1 MGTYEKGI
9 LGAFSGLVGP
19 VVGSTFRGKNV
30 MRGKPRKTTKAPT
43 EIQLAQRAKFS
54 AVTKFLTPANSILS
68 DYFATATGA
77 KSRYNL
83 ATSYHLQEA
92 VDWDGVEASL
102 LYDKALFSKG
112 SLLAP
117 QNLIAAAVVGNQLQ
131 LDWINNSHGNALATD
146 TLMVVVY
153 EPVGGFYEFFLN
165 VATRAN
171 GTATVALPPYLTG
184 SEVHCWGFMV
194 SANKVLKS
202 TSQYLGTVTVI

>member
-30 MRGKPRKTTKAPT
+30 MRGKPRKTSKAPT
-43 EIQLAQRAKFS
+43 ETQLVQRAKFS
-54 AVTKFLTPANSILS
+54 VVTKFLTPANSILS
-68 DYFATATGA
+68 DYYATATGA

-92 VDWDGVEASL
+92 VDWDGTVATIM
-102 LYDKALFSKG
+102 YDKTLFSKG

-117 QNLIAAAVVGNQLQ
+117 QNLNATAVVGNQLQ
-131 LDWINNSHGNALATD
+131 LDWTNNSHGNALATD

-165 VATRAN
+165 VATRVD
-171 GTATVALPPYLTG
+171 GTATVTLPPYLTG
-184 SEVHCWGFMV
+184 SEVQCWGFMTGV
-194 SANKVLKS
+194 SNGLKS
-202 TSQYLGTVTVI
+202 TSQYLGAIMVI